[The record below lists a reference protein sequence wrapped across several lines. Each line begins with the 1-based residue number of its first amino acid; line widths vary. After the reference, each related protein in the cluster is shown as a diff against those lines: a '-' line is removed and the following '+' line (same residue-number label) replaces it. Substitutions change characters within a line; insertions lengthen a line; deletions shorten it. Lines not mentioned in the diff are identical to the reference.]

1 MPLRHAAFPW
11 LTGTSA
17 FGKGRNQTQMI
28 RTSQTHP
35 LEIAVVS
42 GEAFSGALG
51 VTLAPGKWDPGS
63 ASGGWARDLATDLDA
78 IAAWRA
84 RVVVTLI
91 EPHEFDLLRIRSLGG
106 EVRRRGMDWLHL
118 PIRDVSVPDAAFEAA
133 WPEHS
138 AALRKRLAA
147 GENVVVH
154 CRGGLGRAGMIAAR
168 LLVDEGVDP
177 GLAIFRFAPRVQ
189 ALSRPGRRRTGS
201 KKGRGP
207 TSDRGHQPNMTIAE
221 RRQG

>member
-1 MPLRHAAFPW
+1 M
-11 LTGTSA
+11 
-17 FGKGRNQTQMI
+17 
-28 RTSQTHP
+28 SQTHP

-42 GEAFSGALG
+42 GETFSGALG

-91 EPHEFDLLRIRSLGG
+91 EPHEFDLLRIPSLSG

-138 AALRKRLAA
+138 AALHNRLAA
-147 GENVVVH
+147 GENVESL
-154 CRGGLGRAGMIAAR
+154 GLTGEE
-168 LLVDEGVDP
+168 VYDFP
-177 GLAIFRFAPRVQ
+177 GLTALLKDRLAAGRTLRVK
-189 ALSRPGRRRTGS
+189 ATA
-201 KKGRGP
+201 
-207 TSDRGHQPNMTIAE
+207 SDGKAKEFDTMVRIDTPQEIEYYEHGGILQYVL
-221 RRQG
+221 RQLAAK

>member
-1 MPLRHAAFPW
+1 
-11 LTGTSA
+11 
-17 FGKGRNQTQMI
+17 MI
-28 RTSQTHP
+28 RMSQTHP

-42 GEAFSGALG
+42 GETFSGALG

-147 GENVVVH
+147 GENVLVH
-154 CRGGLGRAGMIAAR
+154 CRGDRAAISSFTSRGRVFSCDFRGLWAMAFVSVQGRPSFP
-168 LLVDEGVDP
+168 E
-177 GLAIFRFAPRVQ
+177 
-189 ALSRPGRRRTGS
+189 T
-201 KKGRGP
+201 GRGP
-207 TSDRGHQPNMTIAE
+207 SEGPVTPPDTSKPSARRPSEGANMSGEATNPPWFNSAHPDP
-221 RRQG
+221 RPA